1 MGTQTMSGSRRRRP
15 RAPGVPRRTET
26 EEMIRVDHAGEYG
39 ATRIYQ
45 GQIAVL
51 EAVSGNEK
59 ALAAI
64 RRMAAQESRHLE
76 RFNQL
81 LNERQVRPT
90 ALSPLWDVAGFA
102 LGAATALL
110 GSRAAMAC
118 TAAVEEVIDD
128 HYGHQLER
136 LDADPDLKQAI
147 TEFRADE
154 IAHRDEALAHGAE
167 DAPAYRLLSDAI
179 KTGCRLAIRLSEK
192 I

>member
-1 MGTQTMSGSRRRRP
+1 MTAKRRRRP
-15 RAPGVPRRTET
+15 QAPGMARNTEI

-51 EAVSGNEK
+51 EAVSRDDK

-64 RRMAAQESRHLE
+64 RRMATQESRHLD

-81 LNERQVRPT
+81 VNERQIRPT
-90 ALSPLWDVAGFA
+90 ALSPVWDVAGFA

-128 HYGHQLER
+128 HYGRQLER
-136 LDADPDLKQAI
+136 LDSDPDLKQAI
-147 TEFRADE
+147 AEFRADE

-167 DAPAYRLLSDAI
+167 GAPAYRLLSDAI
-179 KTGCRLAIRLSEK
+179 KAGCRLAIRLSEK

>member
-1 MGTQTMSGSRRRRP
+1 MARN
-15 RAPGVPRRTET
+15 TEI

-51 EAVSGNEK
+51 EAVSRDDK

-64 RRMAAQESRHLE
+64 RRMATQESRHLD

-81 LNERQVRPT
+81 VNERQIRPT
-90 ALSPLWDVAGFA
+90 ALSPVWDVAGFA

-128 HYGHQLER
+128 HYGRQLER
-136 LDADPDLKQAI
+136 LDSDPDLKQAI
-147 TEFRADE
+147 AEFRADE

-167 DAPAYRLLSDAI
+167 GAPAYRLLSDAI
-179 KTGCRLAIRLSEK
+179 KAGCRLAIRLSEK

>member
-1 MGTQTMSGSRRRRP
+1 MTGDRRRRP
-15 RAPGVPRRTET
+15 RAPGVTRHIET

-51 EAVSGNEK
+51 EALSRDEK

-81 LNERQVRPT
+81 VNERQVRPT

-128 HYGHQLER
+128 HYRHQLER
-136 LDADPDLKQAI
+136 LDSDPDLKKAI

-154 IAHRDEALAHGAE
+154 IAHRDEALAHGAK

>member
-1 MGTQTMSGSRRRRP
+1 MTAGRARRP
-15 RAPGVPRRTET
+15 RAAGVARTTET

-39 ATRIYQ
+39 AMRIYQ

-51 EAVSGNEK
+51 EAFSGDPK

-64 RRMAAQESRHLE
+64 RRMAEQESRHLK
-76 RFNQL
+76 RFDQL
-81 LNERQVRPT
+81 VNERQVRPT

-118 TAAVEEVIDD
+118 TAAVEEVIDE
-128 HYGHQLER
+128 HYGRQLER
-136 LDADPDLKQAI
+136 LDSDPELKAAVA
-147 TEFRADE
+147 EFRADE

-167 DAPAYRLLSDAI
+167 QAPAYRLLSDSI
-179 KTGCRLAIRLSEK
+179 KAGCRLAIRLSEK

>member
-1 MGTQTMSGSRRRRP
+1 VTAKRRRRP
-15 RAPGVPRRTET
+15 QAPGMARSTET

-51 EAVSGNEK
+51 EAVSRDDK

-81 LNERQVRPT
+81 VNERQIRPT

-128 HYGHQLER
+128 HYGRQLER
-136 LDADPDLKQAI
+136 LDSDPDLKQAI
-147 TEFRADE
+147 AEFRADE

-167 DAPAYRLLSDAI
+167 GAPAYRLLSDAI
-179 KTGCRLAIRLSEK
+179 KAGCRLAIRLSEK

>member
-1 MGTQTMSGSRRRRP
+1 MARS
-15 RAPGVPRRTET
+15 TEI

-51 EAVSGNEK
+51 EAVSRDEK

-76 RFNQL
+76 RFNQIV
-81 LNERQVRPT
+81 NERRIRPT
-90 ALSPLWDVAGFA
+90 ALSPIWDVAGFA

-128 HYGHQLER
+128 HYGGQLER
-136 LDADPDLKQAI
+136 LDSDPDLKQAI
-147 TEFRADE
+147 GEFRADE
-154 IAHRDEALAHGAE
+154 IAHRNEALVHGAE
-167 DAPAYRLLSDAI
+167 DAPAYRLLSDTI
-179 KTGCRLAIRLSEK
+179 KAGCRLAIRLSEK